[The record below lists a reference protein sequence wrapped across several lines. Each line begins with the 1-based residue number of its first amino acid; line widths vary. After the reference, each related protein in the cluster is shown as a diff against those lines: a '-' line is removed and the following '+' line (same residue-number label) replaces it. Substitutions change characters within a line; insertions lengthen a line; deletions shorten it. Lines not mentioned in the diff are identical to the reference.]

1 MATASG
7 LSDYDYQNL
16 SNLTQGKMNLTQIE
30 VMHKVPIPSEIMEH
44 FKSKKLLQKWLQ
56 IVT

>member
-16 SNLTQGKMNLTQIE
+16 TNLTQGKMNLTQIE
-30 VMHKVPIPSEIMEH
+30 IMHKVPIPSEIMEH
-44 FKSKKLLQKWLQ
+44 FKSEHFTSDC
-56 IVT
+56 VEN

>member
-16 SNLTQGKMNLTQIE
+16 TNLTQGKLNLTQIE
-30 VMHKVPIPSEIMEH
+30 IMHKVPIPSEIMEH
-44 FKSKKLLQKWLQ
+44 FKSEFSPAE
-56 IVT
+56 